1 MRVARFKIPPSEGAA
16 AYHVI
21 SRTVNGERILDDVAK
36 EVLRKHLWQTSD
48 YCGVKIVT
56 YTLLSNHFHILVLV
70 PKKVPIPDAELLR
83 RYRVLHPRPS
93 RFQTA
98 RMEVIESQLESNGPL
113 AVAWRQRQLAQMG
126 DVSPFMKLLKQRFSI
141 WFNESH
147 GRFGTLWAERFK
159 SHLIQ
164 PARHSLKMAAA
175 YIDLNCVRAGL
186 CTDPLRY
193 RFCGYAEAVAG
204 NERAQ
209 QGLQL
214 IFGTA
219 KWAQAHASYRL
230 LFTAA
235 GAVEKEGKASISR
248 SDFET
253 VVKAGGQLPLGCALL
268 CRIRYFSDGVALG
281 SRAFV
286 EVQLDR
292 YRMKTGRRTRTAVRP
307 LPAHIA
313 DWGDLV
319 VLRGLRK
326 EAISFPTV

>member
-1 MRVARFKIPPSEGAA
+1 MRAARFKIPPSEAAA

-36 EVLRKHLWQTSD
+36 EVLRKQLWQTSD
-48 YCGVKIVT
+48 YCGVKILT
-56 YTLLSNHFHILVLV
+56 YTLLSNHFHALVLV
-70 PKKVPIPDAELLR
+70 PKKEPVPDAELLR
-83 RYRVLHPRPS
+83 RYRVLHPHPS

-98 RMEVIESQLESNGPL
+98 RMEIIESQLKSNGPL
-113 AVAWRQRQLAQMG
+113 AVAWRQRQLSQMG

-164 PARHSLKMAAA
+164 PARHSLRMAAA

-186 CTDPLRY
+186 CNDPLHY

-204 NERAQ
+204 SERAQ
-209 QGLQL
+209 QGLRL

-219 KWAQAHASYRL
+219 KWAQVQASYRL
-230 LFTAA
+230 MFTAV

-248 SDFET
+248 SEFET
-253 VVKAGGQLPLGCALL
+253 VVKSGGRLPLGCALL
-268 CRIRYFSDGVALG
+268 CRIRYFSDGAVLG

-286 EVQLDR
+286 EAQLDR
-292 YRMKTGRRTRTAVRP
+292 YRVKTGRRARIGVRP

-326 EAISFPTV
+326 DAISFPTV